1 MIVLGIDPGTYLCG
15 YGIIENNENGIQYF
29 DSGIIDQP
37 HNLSLPQR
45 LKNVYDQ
52 ISKIIHKHCPDEM
65 SIEDVFVSK
74 NPRSTLKLGEARGVA
89 ILAAA
94 NSNIPVYEYSPTE
107 VKASVT
113 GNGRSSKLE
122 VQKMISSI
130 LNINIK
136 MKPDTSDAL
145 AIAICHVHNYSLYK
159 KYGFKI
165 RKKSTK
171 RKRFNLNDIS
181 AQR

>member
-1 MIVLGIDPGTYLCG
+1 MIILGVDPGTYVCG
-15 YGIIENNENGIQYF
+15 YGIIKNQDNQIQYL
-29 DSGIIDQP
+29 DSGYINQP
-37 HNLSLPQR
+37 HNLLLPQR

-52 ISKIIHKHCPDEM
+52 ISKIIDKHCPVEM
-65 SIEDVFVSK
+65 SIEDVFISK

-94 NSNIPVYEYSPTE
+94 NFNMPVFEYSPTE

-113 GNGRSSKLE
+113 GNGRSSKLD

-130 LNINIK
+130 LNISSNL
-136 MKPDTSDAL
+136 KPDTSDAL
-145 AIAICHVHNYSLYK
+145 AIAICHAHNSALYK
-159 KYGFKI
+159 KYGFQI

-171 RKRFNLNDIS
+171 RKRFNLNDIAS
-181 AQR
+181 QR